1 MVKRQKGGFRKR
13 LEHTFEMPA
22 GTLYPALR
30 MELSGN
36 RKAVI
41 EGCLRVLQY
50 EPCRIRLLTVGGEV
64 LFEGDELCIAQLE
77 AGCAVVEGR
86 FCTVGFSQL

>member
-1 MVKRQKGGFRKR
+1 MSTKRKGRVRRR
-13 LEHTFEMPA
+13 LEQVMELPG

-36 RKAVI
+36 HTAVV

-50 EPCRIRLLTVGGEV
+50 ETCRIRLQTVQGDV
-64 LFEGDELCIAQLE
+64 SLEGDCLSLEQLE
-77 AGCAVVEGR
+77 AGCAIVKGK
-86 FCTVGFSQL
+86 FCTIGFSEL